1 MKITWTEIQQTC
13 LKELAADEA
22 DLHLH
27 FARNVADRI
36 LIMDEGQWIE
46 EGPPE
51 EIFTNPSED
60 RSKQFLAHVL

>member
-1 MKITWTEIQQTC
+1 LKITWTEIQQIC
-13 LKELAADEA
+13 LKELAADEV

-46 EGPPE
+46 EGPPD
-51 EIFTNPSED
+51 EIFTNPAEE